1 MDLDDNPGTLGD
13 NKPRGA
19 GGTPGGLGEFF
30 AGLAMAAGGGY
41 LLMNQVT
48 VSSSFWQL
56 WGYNAFGISLI
67 PLLIGVAVLFFD
79 GRSTIGWILTVLGA
93 LVILLGILTNLTIF
107 FRPTSLFNTLIMLVL
122 LAGGLGLIARSL
134 RSKAW

>member
-1 MDLDDNPGTLGD
+1 MSLDDDFGTSAASGA
-13 NKPRGA
+13 RGA
-19 GGTPGGLGEFF
+19 GGTPGGLGEFL

-48 VSSSFWQL
+48 VSSGLWQL

-67 PLLIGVAVLFFD
+67 PLLIGVGLLFFD
-79 GRSTIGWILTVLGA
+79 GSSKLGWVLTVLGA

-107 FRPTSLFNTLIMLVL
+107 FRPTSLFNTIIILVL

-134 RSKAW
+134 RAKA